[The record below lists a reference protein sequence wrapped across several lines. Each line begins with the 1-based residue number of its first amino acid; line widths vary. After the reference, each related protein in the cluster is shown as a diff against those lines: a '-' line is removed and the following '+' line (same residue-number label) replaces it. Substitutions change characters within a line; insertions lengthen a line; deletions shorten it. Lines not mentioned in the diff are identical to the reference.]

1 MQDGRPRGDEWFEGF
16 RRARELRWR
25 EPVECDDLVTRQVPN
40 RRRSVLS
47 ARFLPAGIRR
57 MGNGRRS
64 DEREARVR
72 RDELFER
79 TCRSLDRYAERMDRR
94 DAVFDRHMEAL
105 AERDKVFAGH
115 MASLEEGR
123 EVFARQMVALD
134 ERDKVFAGHMEA
146 LEEGREVF
154 ARQMAAIDERSKS
167 FDATMAAIEER
178 GKSFD
183 ATMAVFGRRSDALG
197 ASVIRLQDT
206 AERWERK
213 TDALIGAIT
222 DLAGDVRALMATIE
236 RLLEDH
242 SGK

>member
-47 ARFLPAGIRR
+47 GRFLPAGIRR

-64 DEREARVR
+64 EEREARVR

-123 EVFARQMVALD
+123 EVFARQM
-134 ERDKVFAGHMEA
+134 
-146 LEEGREVF
+146 
-154 ARQMAAIDERSKS
+154 AAIDERSKS

-206 AERWERK
+206 AERWDRK

-222 DLAGDVRALMATIE
+222 DLAADVRALMATIE